1 MGYRAPREDCFIVR
15 HPDSMLEA
23 QADFMEIPVEKE
35 RYFEN
40 GDEVIKDDDGKEA
53 NECIREA
60 LYWI

>member
-40 GDEVIKDDDGKEA
+40 GDEYGEYAMKNYFLK
-53 NECIREA
+53 
-60 LYWI
+60 